1 MSEVAKIPLAVVP
14 AVPKDESEV
23 DEHILS
29 MDEILGSQDVEYATI
44 EGWKAGTKIRIGSL
58 SAGDLI
64 EWTEANEGE
73 AKKTAGLRLI
83 VKSLV
88 DSNGR
93 RIATDRHL
101 SSLRNMN
108 HKQTERIIK
117 DILKLNGMR
126 LPGMELY

>member
-14 AVPKDESEV
+14 AAPKDESEV

-64 EWTEANEGE
+64 EWTEAKRRSEE
-73 AKKTAGLRLI
+73 DCRSQADREE
-83 VKSLV
+83 S
-88 DSNGR
+88 GR
-93 RIATDRHL
+93 
-101 SSLRNMN
+101 
-108 HKQTERIIK
+108 
-117 DILKLNGMR
+117 
-126 LPGMELY
+126 